1 MRYLI
6 PLHLTLFAGL
16 LLSSQAQLT
25 ISEVIA
31 IAVAD
36 ERGNEPEEF
45 QDEDGDVSDIIEI
58 HNAGAESLSLS
69 GYTMTDNE
77 NNLKKWS
84 FSSNQKIEAGEYL
97 LVYASG
103 KNKTGLFVSTPHT
116 NFTLNRRGEY
126 LALVD
131 PQGEVIDAFDP
142 LPKMF
147 DQVSYGHDGY
157 MTRPTLG
164 EANSRTLGVPST
176 GVKFETKSQTFTDPI
191 RVELSAPNLPEGAYI
206 GYTTNRSVP
215 EVSLF
220 TPPKRYEGP
229 ITIESTTQIRARVFE
244 AGKLPSEV
252 ETATY
257 IKVTDE
263 LKDWS
268 SNLPVIVL
276 DNDGERLPTKTRYI
290 PTSWMILEPQA
301 TAEGGEKRTSIA
313 QAAAMH
319 TRAGMRTRG
328 SSTAGNAKR
337 SLALEAWFDDANW
350 ADKDI
355 NPLGL
360 PADSD
365 WVLSGRMQFDRALM
379 RNPFMYE
386 MFRQM
391 GRWAPR
397 TRFVEVYMNID
408 GDDLDEG
415 DYFGVYT
422 FMEKIKI
429 SDDRVQIE
437 EADTGD
443 DGGYIVKV
451 DRTSGAG
458 GDKSFSAG
466 GDTFVWVEPQGSAVT
481 NQQNSGLRGYM
492 NDAIDAMTGDDPEN
506 PETGYRAF
514 IDTGSWIDEY
524 LARTLT
530 RDPDGLRLSTYL
542 YQPINGKL
550 FYSPIWDF
558 DRTMGCDSDTRA
570 RDPKAWVSYFAT
582 QGMWKNL
589 LGTGVNRKGGEAKMP
604 EFWQEWIDR
613 YHELRRTVWSE
624 ENMHSIIDSMAA
636 EIREGQVRNFERWS
650 STRPPGDRSGVE
662 FNGGDDTWEGEV
674 VHLKGWLSARVDWMD
689 DQFVTQ
695 PSIENPGN
703 IASGASVVVRDGG
716 TLFSPQEAWYT
727 INGSDPRLPGGEV
740 SPTAIMAGKNITP
753 AESVNIIMRAKR
765 DDQWSGPI
773 KTAIVVDGEL
783 ATSENLLVTEIMYH
797 PRDGQISEE
806 AVGFF
811 HEDLFEFIEL
821 TNVSDTPV
829 SLEGVAFTDGITF
842 NFQESNQ
849 QMLAPGERLVI
860 VSDDQA
866 FAARYGADTPI
877 AGEFVGQLS
886 NAGEKLTLQRGEELL
901 HEFAY
906 NDRAPWPETPDQ
918 FGFSLALSSAK
929 AGTDLSDPSQWTV
942 DTSTRGGSPGSVG
955 ATPPAV
961 VVNEILANSGAEAS
975 DAIELY
981 NASASEVDISG
992 WWLSDSTNQPQKF
1005 SIPAGTVLPAGG
1017 YVVFRQDNDNDP
1029 DNNSDLPAEFFG
1041 NAFGLSSTG
1050 DGAYVFSATAAGE
1063 LTGYQDGFGF
1073 GDTDV
1078 GATVGRFENTDQAIH
1093 DVIQSQPSLGS
1104 ANAGPAI
1111 GPVVITEIM
1120 YEPSTGS
1127 GEYVELQNVSGAEV
1141 PLFEAA
1147 DTWRLSGID
1156 FDFPAETTL
1165 GAGETILVVGSDPTV
1180 FRAGYGVAE
1189 SVRIFGPFAGR
1200 LDNNGESLRLQRPY
1214 VRIDENGDPDTRY
1227 YTAEEVD
1234 YDDESPWPADAAKGN
1249 VSIERLELNIYA
1261 DQSTNW
1267 QSVSGG
1273 TPGVYAAPEPGEDL
1287 TAWLASTFTAAE
1299 QADAAVSGLSAD
1311 PDEDGFNNL
1320 AEYAF
1325 GTDPKAASSVQLEAG
1340 RASNMATVSYRRR
1353 AGADAHYVLEASVDL
1368 KAWSTVNGQESTTP
1382 EGAMLEQV
1390 TVSDA
1395 QAISQGARFLRLR
1408 VTAK

>member
-1 MRYLI
+1 MR
-6 PLHLTLFAGL
+6 LTLPITLAFFTCFLA
-16 LLSSQAQLT
+16 SAEAQLT

-31 IAVAD
+31 IAVPD
-36 ERGNEPEEF
+36 ESGNEPEAF
-45 QDEDGDVSDIIEI
+45 QDEDGDLSDIIEI
-58 HNAGAESLSLS
+58 HNAGAEAVSLS
-69 GYTMTDNE
+69 GYTLTDNE

-84 FSSNQKIEAGEYL
+84 FSSNQKIEADEYL

-131 PQGEVIDAFDP
+131 PQGEVVDAFDP

-147 DQVSYGHDGY
+147 DQVSYGHEGY

-164 EANSRTLGVPST
+164 ESNSSALGLPST
-176 GVKFETKSQTFTDPI
+176 GVKFRSKSQTFTDSI
-191 RVELSAPNLPEGAYI
+191 TVELFAPDLPEGAYI
-206 GYTTNRSVP
+206 GYTTNRRVP

-229 ITIESTTQIRARVFE
+229 ITIDSTTQIRARVFE
-244 AGKLPSEV
+244 NGKLPSEV
-252 ETATY
+252 ETETY

-290 PTSWMILEPQA
+290 PSSWMILEPQA
-301 TAEGGEKRTSIA
+301 TGDGGEKRTSIA
-313 QAAAMH
+313 QEAAMH

-355 NPLGL
+355 TPLGL
-360 PADSD
+360 PSDSD

-422 FMEKIKI
+422 FIEKIKI

-437 EADTGD
+437 EADGGD

-466 GDTFVWVEPQGSAVT
+466 GDTFVWVEPQGDAVT
-481 NQQNSGLRGYM
+481 NQQNSGLRSYM

-506 PETGYRAF
+506 PVTGYRAF

-570 RDPKAWVSYFAT
+570 RDPKAWVNYFAT

-636 EIREGQVRNFERWS
+636 EIREGQVRNFERWTG
-650 STRPPGDRSGVE
+650 TRPPGDRSGVE

-674 VHLKGWLSARVDWMD
+674 THLKGWLSARVEWMD
-689 DQFVTQ
+689 EQFVSQ
-695 PSIENPGN
+695 PSIDNPGV
-703 IASGASVVVRDGG
+703 IAAGETVGVQNGG
-716 TLFSPQEAWYT
+716 NLFSPQEAWYT
-727 INGSDPRLPGGEV
+727 ADGTDPRLQGGGV
-740 SPTAIMAGKNITP
+740 SPSAIKAGTKIAPT
-753 AESVNIIMRAKR
+753 ESVNIIMRAKK
-765 DDQWSGPI
+765 DDKWSGPI
-773 KTAIVVDGEL
+773 KAAIVVNGEM
-783 ATSENLLVTEIMYH
+783 ATSENLLVSEIMYH
-797 PRDGQISEE
+797 PRGGQESEE

-811 HEDLFEFIEL
+811 HEDLFEFVEL
-821 TNVSDTPV
+821 ANVGDKAV

-866 FAARYGADTPI
+866 FAARYGADISI

-886 NAGEKLTLQRGEELL
+886 NAGETLTLKRGEEVL
-901 HEFAY
+901 HEFKY

-918 FGFSLALSSAK
+918 FGFSLALRSPK
-929 AGTDLSDPSQWTV
+929 PGTVLSDPSQWTV
-942 DTSTRGGSPGSVG
+942 DTSTRGGSPGSAG
-955 ATPPAV
+955 ETPPAV
-961 VVNEILANSGAEAS
+961 VVNEVLANSGTEDS

-981 NASASEVDISG
+981 NASDLEVDISG
-992 WWLSDSTNQPQKF
+992 WWLSDSASEPQKF
-1005 SIPAGTVLPAGG
+1005 SIPAGTILPAGG

-1029 DNNSDLPAEFFG
+1029 ANNSDLPAEFFG
-1041 NAFGLSSTG
+1041 NVFGLNSTG
-1050 DGAYVFSATAAGE
+1050 DSAYVFSATNEGE
-1063 LTGYQDGFGF
+1063 LTGYQDGFEF
-1073 GDTDV
+1073 GDSTI
-1078 GATVGRFENTDQAIH
+1078 GATIGRFENTDQAIH
-1093 DVIQSQPSLGS
+1093 DVIQSRPSLGS

-1111 GPVVITEIM
+1111 GPIVITEIM
-1120 YEPSTGS
+1120 YAPSGDT
-1127 GEYVELQNVSGAEV
+1127 GEYVELQNVSGEAV
-1141 PLFEAA
+1141 PLFVGSSS
-1147 DTWRLSGID
+1147 WRLSGIG
-1156 FDFPAETTL
+1156 FAFPANTTL
-1165 GAGETILVVGSDPTV
+1165 DAGETILVVGSDPTA
-1180 FRAGYGVAE
+1180 FRTANGVADA
-1189 SVRIFGPFAGR
+1189 VRIFGPFAGR
-1200 LDNNGESLRLQRPY
+1200 LDNNGESIRLQRPY
-1214 VRIDENGDPDTRY
+1214 MRFDENGNPDTRF

-1234 YDDESPWPADAAKGN
+1234 YDDESPWPAEAGN
-1249 VSIERLELNIYA
+1249 GGASIERLELNVYA

-1267 QSVSGG
+1267 QFVSGG

-1287 TAWLASTFTAAE
+1287 TAWLAITFTAAE
-1299 QADAAVSGLSAD
+1299 RADAAVSGLSAD
-1311 PDEDGFNNL
+1311 PDDDGLNNL

-1325 GTDPKAASSVQLEAG
+1325 GTDPKAASSVILEAG
-1340 RASNMATVSYRRR
+1340 RTANVATVSYRRR
-1353 AGADAHYVLEASVDL
+1353 AGADARYILEASADL
-1368 KAWSTVNGQESTTP
+1368 KSWTTVSGRESTMP

-1390 TVSDA
+1390 EVSDA

>member
-1 MRYLI
+1 MRYLL
-6 PLHLTLFAGL
+6 PLHLTFFAGL
-16 LLSSQAQLT
+16 LLSAQAQLT
-25 ISEVIA
+25 ISEVVA

-36 ERGNEPEEF
+36 ERGDEPEEY

-58 HNAGAESLSLS
+58 HNAGTETVSLD
-69 GYTMTDNE
+69 GYTLTDRE

-116 NFTLNRRGEY
+116 NFTLNRHGEY

-131 PQGEVIDAFDP
+131 PEGEVIDSFDP

-147 DQVSYGHDGY
+147 DQISYGHEGY
-157 MTRPTLG
+157 MKHPTLG
-164 EANSRTLGVPST
+164 EANSSTLGLPST

-191 RVELSAPNLPEGAYI
+191 TVELSASNLPEGAYI
-206 GYTTNRSVP
+206 GYTTSRAVP
-215 EVSLF
+215 EDSLF

-244 AGKLPSEV
+244 DGKLPSEV
-252 ETATY
+252 ETETY

-263 LKDWS
+263 LKGWS
-268 SNLPVIVL
+268 SDLPVMIL
-276 DNDGERLPTKTRYI
+276 DNDGERLPTKTRFV
-290 PTSWMILEPQA
+290 PSSWMILEPQA
-301 TAEGGEKRTSIA
+301 TAEGGEKRTGIA
-313 QAAAMH
+313 QEAAMH
-319 TRAGMRTRG
+319 TRAGMRSRG
-328 SSTAGNAKR
+328 SSTSGNAKR
-337 SLALEAWFDDANW
+337 SLAIESWFDDANW

-355 NPLGL
+355 TPLGL

-365 WVLSGRMQFDRALM
+365 WVLSGRMVFDRALM

-391 GRWAPR
+391 GGWAPR
-397 TRFVEVYMNID
+397 TRFVEVYMNLD
-408 GDDLDEG
+408 GDDLEES
-415 DYFGVYT
+415 DYFGVYA

-437 EADTGD
+437 EADAGD
-443 DGGYIVKV
+443 DGGYVVKV

-492 NDAIDAMTGDDPEN
+492 QDAIDAMTGDDPEN
-506 PETGYRAF
+506 PKTGYRAY

-589 LGTGVNRKGGEAKMP
+589 LGSGVNRKGGEAKMP

-613 YHELRRTVWSE
+613 YHELRRTVWRE
-624 ENMHSIIDSMAA
+624 ENMHGIIDSMAA
-636 EIREGQVRNFERWS
+636 EIREAQARNFERWTG
-650 STRPPGDRSGVE
+650 TRPPGDRSGVE

-689 DQFVTQ
+689 AQFVTQ
-695 PSIENPGN
+695 PSIENSG
-703 IASGASVVVRDGG
+703 IVASGESVIVRNGG

-727 INGSDPRLPGGEV
+727 MDGTDPRALGGEV
-740 SPTAIMAGKNITP
+740 SPAAIMAGKSIAPT
-753 AESVNIIMRAKR
+753 ESMNIIMRAKR

-773 KTAIVVDGEL
+773 KAAIVVDGEL
-783 ATSENLLVTEIMYH
+783 ATSENLLISEIMYH
-797 PRDGQISEE
+797 PRDGQMSEE
-806 AVGFF
+806 ALGFF

-821 TNVSDTPV
+821 ANVSDKAV
-829 SLEGVAFTDGITF
+829 SLKDVAFTDGISYS
-842 NFQESNQ
+842 FQEADQ
-849 QMLAPGERLVI
+849 QMLAPGERLVV

-886 NAGEKLTLQRGEELL
+886 NSGEKLTLKQGETLL

-918 FGFSLALSSAK
+918 YGFSLALSSAK
-929 AGTDLSDPSQWTV
+929 TGTDLSDPGQWTV
-942 DTSTRGGSPGSVG
+942 DTSTRGGSPGTAG
-955 ATPPAV
+955 DTPPAI
-961 VVNEILANSGAEAS
+961 VVNEILSNSGTEDS

-981 NASASEVDISG
+981 NASDSEVDISG
-992 WWLSDSTNQPQKF
+992 WWLSDDANEPQKF
-1005 SIPAGTVLPAGG
+1005 SIPAGTTLPAGG
-1017 YVVFRQDNDNDP
+1017 YIVLRQDNDNDP
-1029 DNNSDLPAEFFG
+1029 LNNADLPAEFFG

-1050 DGAYVFSATAAGE
+1050 DSAYVFSATAAGE
-1063 LTGYQDGFGF
+1063 LTGYQDGFSF
-1073 GDTDV
+1073 GDAIV
-1078 GATVGRFENTDQAIH
+1078 GATVGRFINTDKAIH
-1093 DVIQSQPSLGS
+1093 DVIQSQPSLGA

-1111 GPVVITEIM
+1111 GPVVVTEIM
-1120 YEPSTGS
+1120 YAPVTGT
-1127 GEYVELQNVSGAEV
+1127 GEYVELQNVSAEDV
-1141 PLFEAA
+1141 PLFAA
-1147 DTWRLSGID
+1147 NGTWRLAGID
-1156 FDFPAETTL
+1156 FAFPAETTL
-1165 GAGETILVVGSDPTV
+1165 GAGEIVLVVGSDPTA
-1180 FRAGYGVAE
+1180 FRAAFGVAD
-1189 SVRIFGPFAGR
+1189 SVRVFGPFAGR
-1200 LDNNGESLRLQRPY
+1200 LDNDGESLRLQRPFLTS
-1214 VRIDENGDPDTRY
+1214 DESGNPDTRF
-1227 YTAEEVD
+1227 YTVEEVD
-1234 YDDESPWPADAAKGN
+1234 YDIQSPWPADAVNGG
-1249 VSIERLELNIYA
+1249 VSIERLELNTYA

-1273 TPGVYAAPEPGEDL
+1273 TPGVYAASEPGEDL
-1287 TAWLASTFTAAE
+1287 TAWLAIAFTEAE
-1299 QADAAVSGLSAD
+1299 QADASVSGLEAD
-1311 PDEDGFNNL
+1311 PDSDGFNNF

-1325 GTDPKAASSVQLEAG
+1325 GTDPKAASSVYLEVG
-1340 RASNMATVSYRRR
+1340 RAANVATVSYLRR
-1353 AGADAHYVLEASVDL
+1353 AGADARYILEASADL
-1368 KAWSTVNGQESTTP
+1368 KAWSEVGGLESAAS
-1382 EGAMLEQV
+1382 EGAMLERV

-1395 QAISQGARFLRLR
+1395 QAIGQGARFLRLR